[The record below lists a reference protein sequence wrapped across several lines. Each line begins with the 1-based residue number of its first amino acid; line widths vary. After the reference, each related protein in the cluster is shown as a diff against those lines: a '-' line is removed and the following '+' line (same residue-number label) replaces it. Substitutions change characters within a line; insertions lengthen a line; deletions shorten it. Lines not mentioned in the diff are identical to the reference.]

1 MPTYV
6 HRSTSL
12 FVLCCF
18 SLCWCF
24 AVPVRAT
31 ADDATD
37 AIVGEAAVAAP
48 RGMTPIASAPH
59 PRQAVSRPAGWP
71 GGSGNDVDVG
81 KHVLSS
87 IRKKPGSPLIP
98 VEAFGVKQAVGDGD
112 AGRVEQAGFDAPSTL
127 PSTVPSAAQ
136 SLETA
141 LVVARVGP
149 EVVLESD
156 LMTPSLAAWL
166 EKNTPGMTPEQVREV
181 KKQIYRQMLSQYV
194 ESLIVY
200 VDACRTIPEDKLPE
214 IRAKVN
220 EAFDEQQLPRL
231 LKDAGLTSAGEYEQ
245 MLRSRGQSLDRIRKT
260 FFERALAQQW
270 AEQKASFDG
279 EIPHAE
285 LIAHYHA
292 NLADYEYPAKAKFE
306 QLMVRIGPSRPR
318 EEAWKRIA
326 EMGNAV
332 IGGRGLA
339 DVARELSDGPT
350 AKQGGGY
357 DWTGKGSLSSAVLD
371 RAIFTLPVGQLS
383 TILEEESALHI
394 IRVTER
400 TEAGRVPFVE
410 AQVEIRRRLVGERKK
425 REMETYLAKLRER
438 TPVWTIY
445 DAEPGG
451 PVIAGRPQSPTR

>member
-1 MPTYV
+1 MLRGLALV
-6 HRSTSL
+6 L
-12 FVLCCF
+12 AFV
-18 SLCWCF
+18 
-24 AVPVRAT
+24 AT
-31 ADDATD
+31 AASGSDTD
-37 AIVGEAAVAAP
+37 AIIGQAADAGSP
-48 RGMTPIASAPH
+48 RGMTPVAAAPH
-59 PRQAVSRPAGWP
+59 PREAVSRPAGWP
-71 GGSGNDVDVG
+71 GGSGDDVDVG

-98 VEAFGVKQAVGDGD
+98 VEAFGVKQATGESA
-112 AGRVEQAGFDAPSTL
+112 AGGIEQAGFDSPSPL
-127 PSTVPSAAQ
+127 PSAVPPSAQ

-156 LMTPSLAAWL
+156 LLTPSLTEWL
-166 EKNTPGMTPEQVREV
+166 EKNTAGMTPEQLREV
-181 KKQIYRQMLSQYV
+181 KKQIFRQMLSQYV

-214 IRAKVN
+214 IRTKVN

-231 LKDAGLTSAGEYEQ
+231 MKDAGVTSVGEYEQ

-285 LIAHYHA
+285 LIAYYHA

-332 IGGRGLA
+332 IGGRPLD
-339 DVARELSDGPT
+339 DVAREMSDGPT
-350 AKQGGGY
+350 SKQGGGY
-357 DWTGKGSLSSAVLD
+357 DWTGKGSLSSTVLD

-410 AQVEIRRRLVGERKK
+410 AQVEIRRRLVGQRKK
-425 REMETYLAKLRER
+425 HEMETYLTKLRER

-445 DAEPGG
+445 DAEPAG
-451 PVIAGRPQSPTR
+451 PVMAGRPQASPR

>member
-1 MPTYV
+1 M
-6 HRSTSL
+6 
-12 FVLCCF
+12 
-18 SLCWCF
+18 
-24 AVPVRAT
+24 AIAIRAAS
-31 ADDATD
+31 ADDTA
-37 AIVGEAAVAAP
+37 AIVSEAGDVAGP
-48 RGMTPIASAPH
+48 RGTTPVASAPH
-59 PRQAVSRPAGWP
+59 DRKAVSRPAGWP
-71 GGSGNDVDVG
+71 GVSSDGE

-98 VEAFGVKQAVGDGD
+98 VEAFGVKPAGGDTGP
-112 AGRVEQAGFDAPSTL
+112 GGVEQAAFESPTAL
-127 PSTVPSAAQ
+127 PSAVPPSAQ

-156 LMTPSLAAWL
+156 LLTPSVVAWL
-166 EKNTPGMTPEQVREV
+166 EKVTPGMTAEQVREV
-181 KKQIYRQMLSQYV
+181 KKQIYRQLLSQYI
-194 ESLIVY
+194 ESLIVF

-214 IRAKVN
+214 IREKVN

-231 LKDAGLTSAGEYEQ
+231 MKDAGVTSVGEYEQ

-279 EIPHAE
+279 EIPHSE
-285 LIAHYHA
+285 LIAHYQQQ
-292 NLADYEYPAKAKFE
+292 LTDYEFPARSKFE
-306 QLMVRIGPSRPR
+306 QLTVRIGPSRPR

-332 IGGRGLA
+332 IGGRPFA
-339 DVARELSDGPT
+339 DVAREMSDGAT

-357 DWTGKGSLSSAVLD
+357 DWTSKGSLSSAVID
-371 RAIFTLPVGQLS
+371 EAIFTLPVGQLS

-400 TEAGRVPFVE
+400 TEAGRTSFVE
-410 AQVEIRRRLVGERKK
+410 AQVEIRRQLVLERKK
-425 REMETYLAKLRER
+425 REMESYLTKVRER

-445 DAEPGG
+445 DGEVAP
-451 PVIAGRPQSPTR
+451 PIMAGRPQTPPR